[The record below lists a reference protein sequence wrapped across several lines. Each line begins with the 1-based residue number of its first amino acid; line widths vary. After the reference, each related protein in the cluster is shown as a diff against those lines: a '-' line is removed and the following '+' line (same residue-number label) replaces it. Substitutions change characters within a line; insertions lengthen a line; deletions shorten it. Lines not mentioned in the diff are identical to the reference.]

1 VDSLDLAIVER
12 LQQDGRRPF
21 TDIAQDLQ
29 VSEGTV
35 RNRVSRMI
43 EDQVLQIVGMVDP
56 HRLGMDA
63 PALIGVALEPGDWDP
78 AIEAIANFHE
88 VSYLVLVSGEFDLLV
103 EVMCRDRNHL
113 AEFLNVSLRRVPG
126 VVRTQTFTI
135 LRTYK
140 LAYGAKPVLDPQT
153 PDGAGPLRR

>member
-12 LQQDGRRPF
+12 LQRDGRRPF
-21 TDIAQDLQ
+21 TEIAQDLE

-35 RNRVSRMI
+35 RNRVGRLI
-43 EDQVLQIVGMVDP
+43 DDRVLQIVGMVDA
-56 HRLGMDA
+56 HHLGMDA
-63 PALIGVALEPGDWDP
+63 PALIAVALEPGDWDP
-78 AIEAIANFHE
+78 AIEAIANFKE

-113 AEFLNVSLRRVPG
+113 AEFLNLSLRRVPG
-126 VVRTQTFTI
+126 VMRTQTFTI

-140 LAYGAKPVLDPQT
+140 LAYGAKPVLDPQA
-153 PDGAGPLRR
+153 DAGSRPPAR